1 MKGKIYHQKLSSDM
15 SDAIES
21 TQKDPAEMI
30 KKMNQIF
37 DILSTESLLTPLAIE

>member
-1 MKGKIYHQKLSSDM
+1 MKGKTYHQRFDSDITKT
-15 SDAIES
+15 IES
-21 TQKDPAEMI
+21 VRKDPVEMI